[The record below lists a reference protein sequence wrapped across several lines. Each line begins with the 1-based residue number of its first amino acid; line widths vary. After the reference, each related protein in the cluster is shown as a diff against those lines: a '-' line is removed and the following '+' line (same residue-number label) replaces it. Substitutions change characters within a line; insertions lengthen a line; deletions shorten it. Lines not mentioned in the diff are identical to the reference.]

1 MRIAVGTFT
10 DGFMG
15 GAPGGGVHLFELDP
29 AEPLAREVQVVGGLI
44 SPSYLARHPH
54 LPLLY
59 AAERAWSGEDKAEGA
74 LSTLAIGQ
82 DGALSL
88 LDRRRAGGAFSA
100 HVAVSPDGG
109 LCALANPLGPNLTV
123 FPLSE
128 EGIPGDAECFAFSG
142 QGARP
147 RQSAPWPHSCWF
159 DAAGKRMFACD
170 LGLDIVS
177 IYDVAADGTSVAPA
191 AFARAQVS
199 SGAGAR
205 HMALRD
211 DGRFAY
217 VANELDGTISVFAID
232 DERGTLTIL
241 QTLPCAQQAS
251 QPCEIVCDAAGRHL
265 YVTLRGPEAV
275 AVFAIDAES
284 GTLTPRQ
291 MASCLG
297 DTPRHIALSPD
308 GALALVSN
316 QLSGQVMGFAIDAAT
331 GALAPTGLVI
341 PVPSPACVVFL

>member
-29 AEPLAREVQVVGGLI
+29 AAPSASEVQVLGGLN
-44 SPSYLARHPH
+44 SPSYLARHPR

-59 AAERAWSGEDKAEGA
+59 AAERAWSAEDKSQGA
-74 LSTLAIGQ
+74 LSTLSIKP
-82 DGALSL
+82 DGTLEL
-88 LDRRRAGGAFSA
+88 LHRRPSGGAFSA
-100 HVAVSPDGG
+100 HLAVSPHGS
-109 LCALANPLGPNLTV
+109 LCALANPLGPNLAV
-123 FPLSE
+123 FALSD
-128 EGIPGDAECFAFSG
+128 EGLPADPDCFAFTG

-170 LGLDIVS
+170 LGLDQIS
-177 IYDVAADGTSVAPA
+177 IYDVATDDSRVSPA

-205 HMALRD
+205 HMALRG

-232 DERGTLTIL
+232 DERGTLTIV
-241 QTLPCAQQAS
+241 QTLPCAPQPC

-284 GTLTPRQ
+284 GILVPRQ

-308 GALALVSN
+308 GTLALVSN
-316 QLSGQVMGFAIDAAT
+316 QLSGQVMGFALGDGGRLT
-331 GALAPTGLVI
+331 PTGLVI
-341 PVPSPACVVFL
+341 CVPSPACVVFL

>member
-1 MRIAVGTFT
+1 MRVAVGTFT

-29 AEPLAREVQVVGGLI
+29 AEPSVREVQVVGGLN
-44 SPSYLARHPH
+44 SPSYLARHPR

-59 AAERAWSGEDKAEGA
+59 AAERAWSAQDKSEGA
-74 LSTLAIGQ
+74 LARLAIGP
-82 DGALSL
+82 DGTLSL

-100 HVAVSPDGG
+100 HIAVSPDGG
-109 LCALANPLGPNLTV
+109 RCALANPLGPNMAV
-123 FPLSE
+123 FPLSA
-128 EGIPGDAECFAFSG
+128 EGLPGDPACFGFAG

-159 DAAGKRMFACD
+159 DAAGRRMFVCD
-170 LGLDIVS
+170 LGLDRIS
-177 IYDVAADGTSVAPA
+177 IYDVAADGRGVAPA
-191 AFARAQVS
+191 AFAQAQVS

-205 HMALRD
+205 HMALRG

-232 DERGTLTIL
+232 DERGTLTIV
-241 QTLPCAQQAS
+241 QTIPCAAQAS
-251 QPCEIVCDAAGRHL
+251 QPCEIVCDGAGRFL

-275 AVFAIDAES
+275 AVFAIDAQD

-308 GALALVSN
+308 GRLALVSN
-316 QLSGQVMGFAIDAAT
+316 QLSGQVMGFAVDAT

>member
-15 GAPGGGVHLFELDP
+15 GAQGQGVYLFDLDP
-29 AEPLAREVQVVGGLI
+29 AAPAAIPVQVVEGLS
-44 SPSYLARHPH
+44 SPSYLARHPR

-59 AAERAWSGEDKAEGA
+59 AAERAWSPDDKSEGA
-74 LSTLAIGQ
+74 LATLGIGP

-88 LDRRRAGGAFSA
+88 LDRRRSGGAFSA
-100 HVAVSPDGG
+100 HVAVAPGG
-109 LCALANPLGPNLTV
+109 ELCALANPLGPNLAV
-123 FPLSE
+123 FPLSA
-128 EGIPGDAECFAFSG
+128 EGIPGDPACFAFAG

-170 LGLDIVS
+170 LGLDMIS
-177 IYDVAADGTSVAPA
+177 IYDLAQDGRGVSPA

-205 HMALRD
+205 HMALRG
-211 DGRFAY
+211 DGHFAY

-232 DERGTLTIL
+232 DERGTLTIV
-241 QTLPCAQQAS
+241 QTLPCADRPS
-251 QPCEIVCDAAGRHL
+251 QPCEIVCDGAGQCL

-284 GTLTPRQ
+284 GMLTARQ
-291 MASCLG
+291 MASSLG

-308 GALALVSN
+308 GSLALVSN
-316 QLSGQVMGFAIDAAT
+316 QMSGQVMGFAVAAD
-331 GALAPTGLVI
+331 GALTPTGLVI